1 MIKIYLDTNILY
13 ADKNRIFKNPEF
25 GGEYASIIK
34 LKNILNKYREIVK
47 LYVPKVS
54 IMEFKHNCVEQFIIE
69 RKKIDEYNNALLS
82 IYGENLIH
90 KTTLKWKNCDEYSNY
105 LNNEITRYI
114 DNNKHDFE
122 VIDVPN
128 CLEEIVDRAIKKQ
141 PLFKEVKSGNKTYY
155 DAGFKDN
162 LILETCKSNL
172 TYNDIGIIFTKDSD
186 FGIQFDNI
194 FIARTRDELETII
207 REHCPDY
214 IIMKLIEKV
223 DTESKKIDLLSILDK
238 DNNSNLRIVDFSNE
252 QIEYDEEEDIF
263 TFFVFANIDDQLQ
276 KIKITYN
283 EYMDSIDY
291 AEMLE

>member
-1 MIKIYLDTNILY
+1 MKIISKKENKKSKYKCVICGHRFEIEI
-13 ADKNRIFKNPEF
+13 DK
-25 GGEYASIIK
+25 
-34 LKNILNKYREIVK
+34 KYVVK
-47 LYVPKVS
+47 
-54 IMEFKHNCVEQFIIE
+54 IQE
-69 RKKIDEYNNALLS
+69 
-82 IYGENLIH
+82 GLI
-90 KTTLKWKNCDEYSNY
+90 
-105 LNNEITRYI
+105 
-114 DNNKHDFE
+114 
-122 VIDVPN
+122 
-128 CLEEIVDRAIKKQ
+128 
-141 PLFKEVKSGNKTYY
+141 NKTYY